1 MAVNSVTSNMPR
13 FEIVKVEPMNSSG
26 LSFRS
31 RARVARSLISAEMST
46 TCFWSAFRTT
56 GVMSP
61 SGIETATPTWTSAWV
76 WIVSPVQDAFT
87 VGKRVSALAQAFT
100 TRSLKETLTSSARS
114 SCSRSDTAASMSI
127 STVT

>member
-1 MAVNSVTSNMPR
+1 MR
-13 FEIVKVEPMNSSG
+13 
-26 LSFRS
+26 
-31 RARVARSLISAEMST
+31 
-46 TCFWSAFRTT
+46 
-56 GVMSP
+56 P
-61 SGIETATPTWTSAWV
+61 SGIETATPTCTSAWV

-100 TRSLKETLTSSARS
+100 TRSLNETLTSSARS